1 MQGIGFGFLVAVMSV
16 QRFRLHKILSDSAL
30 RHQQIAYLCTI
41 LLKNVDASSDVPIS
55 GLGFAPHL
63 VFSCRYQVL
72 LVIQW
77 RINCLDRDKQV
88 GSAVLGTA
96 ALSHNVL
103 GLL

>member
-1 MQGIGFGFLVAVMSV
+1 MCICVRSF
-16 QRFRLHKILSDSAL
+16 
-30 RHQQIAYLCTI
+30 
-41 LLKNVDASSDVPIS
+41 LKNVDASSDVPIP

-63 VFSCRYQVL
+63 VFSCQYQVL

-96 ALSHNVL
+96 MCWDFCKLEVSRFAKQIS
-103 GLL
+103 GG